1 MLEAY
6 YTILDFFYETDWVQ
20 LLFWTKLVSGFL
32 SITFLM
38 GIVYL
43 VLKINILGQ
52 AALLV
57 SEAVHTS
64 TIPKRR
70 LVKKW
75 DGIKKKFELGDDAN
89 LRISVIEAD
98 KLFDELLM
106 RMGYQGKTMGERL
119 EKVTPGQFPRI
130 QEIWDVHKIRNNIV
144 HDTDYQLTR
153 EEAETVIKTYEAV
166 LEDLEVI

>member
-1 MLEAY
+1 MLDTY
-6 YTILDFFYETDWVQ
+6 YTILDFLYEADWGRIF
-20 LLFWTKLVSGFL
+20 FWTKLVSGFL
-32 SITFLM
+32 SITFLI

-43 VLKINILGQ
+43 VLKINLLGQ
-52 AALLV
+52 AALFV
-57 SEAVHTS
+57 SEAVNTS

-89 LRISVIEAD
+89 LRLAVIDAD

-119 EKVTPGQFPRI
+119 EKITAGQFPRI
-130 QEIWDVHKIRNNIV
+130 QEIWDAHKIRNNIV

-153 EEAETVIKTYEAV
+153 EDAEVVLKTYGAV